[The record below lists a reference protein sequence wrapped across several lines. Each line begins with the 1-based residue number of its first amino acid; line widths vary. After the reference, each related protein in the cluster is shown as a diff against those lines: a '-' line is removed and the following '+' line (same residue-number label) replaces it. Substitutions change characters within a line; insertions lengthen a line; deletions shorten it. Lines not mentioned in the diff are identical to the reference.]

1 MVQCL
6 GPCTSTAGG
15 PAGLIPGGGI
25 KILQAAWHSQK
36 KLKKKTKKQNNTR
49 VVPPKHSEMH
59 LGKKKT
65 DPDY

>member
-15 PAGLIPGGGI
+15 PAGLIPGRGI
-25 KILQAAWHSQK
+25 KILQVAWHSQK
-36 KLKKKTKKQNNTR
+36 KLKKKNNTR

>member
-36 KLKKKTKKQNNTR
+36 KLKKKTKKQTNTR
-49 VVPPKHSEMH
+49 VVPPKHSERH